1 MTIQLFEDT
10 KEAVRAAGL
19 IAADAFYAGD
29 MHFDKKPDM
38 TVVTKTDRAVEES
51 IVRFVSAHFPEDSIV
66 GEETGIQRKTSSF
79 VWHIDPIDGTENFLR
94 RIPFFGISVA
104 RLGDTPDGSFGMVYN
119 PITKQLFSSY
129 KDAAGDMY
137 ENERVCTM
145 TPDKLGSR
153 YFINMGRRAREPW
166 MKTATFSI
174 QKDLTLQFG
183 RCWSIGCTS
192 LELSYLAANRI
203 DGFIT
208 FGLETYDYAA
218 GLFLVRASGGKIS
231 VFEGGTWREWT
242 QSIKALCE
250 LSGPVIFASHPDTHL
265 MFLDA
270 IGDPTKRTT

>member
-1 MTIQLFEDT
+1 MTVALFERT
-10 KEAVRAAGL
+10 KEAVREAGR
-19 IAADAFYAGD
+19 IAEQAFFAGD

-38 TVVTKTDRAVEES
+38 TVVTLTDKAVEEN
-51 IVRFVSAHFPEDSIV
+51 IVSFISKHFPEDSII
-66 GEETGIQRKTSSF
+66 GEETGKRMNTSSF

-104 RLGDTPDGSFGMVYN
+104 RLGDTPEGSFGMVYN

-137 ENERVCTM
+137 ENERVCKM

-174 QKDLTLQFG
+174 QKDLSLAYG
-183 RCWSIGCTS
+183 RCWSMGCTS

-208 FGLETYDYAA
+208 FGLDTYDYAA

-231 VFEGGTWREWT
+231 VFEGGQWLEWT
-242 QSIKALCE
+242 GSIKALCE
-250 LSGPVIFASHPDTHL
+250 APSPIIFASHPETHE
-265 MFLDA
+265 MFLKT
-270 IGDPTKRTT
+270 IGDPTQRLT